1 MNPTTL
7 SRDECTKTLGHL
19 ALHYRTRED
28 GPAATKLLDLLGFSR
43 VSSPP
48 GFPFHHYV
56 VDSRLR
62 LRGDGIIYAMEQ
74 PEALRE
80 LHAAIRES
88 LKVGQPG
95 EHPVVAKVHA
105 AQESDPEFD
114 LHLGVLYDSLEA
126 VESAILRV
134 KDALATDPGLRGRA
148 KVILNRAR
156 PGNDAVDARMDR
168 SSIFG
173 DVKRYTYGR
182 HGVQA
187 FVATD
192 LFVTGALGDNFVFEL
207 DYVFPGYDD
216 NMLSNPTGVP
226 FEAHGAPAAP
236 SAR

>member
-1 MNPTTL
+1 MNDKTP
-7 SRDECTKTLGHL
+7 SPDECTKTLGHL

-28 GPAATKLLDLLGFSR
+28 GPAATKLLDLLGFTR
-43 VSSPP
+43 VSSPA

-74 PEALRE
+74 PQALRE
-80 LHAAIRES
+80 LHEAIRDA
-88 LKVGQPG
+88 LKIGQPG
-95 EHPVVAKVHA
+95 EHPAVAKVHA
-105 AQESDPEFD
+105 ARESDPEFD

-126 VESAILRV
+126 VETAILRV
-134 KDALATDPGLRGRA
+134 KDAITNDADLRGRA
-148 KVILNRAR
+148 KIILNRAR

-168 SSIFG
+168 SSIFAG
-173 DVKRYTYGR
+173 IDRYTYGR

-192 LFVTGALGDNFVFEL
+192 LFVTGALGNHFVFEL

-226 FEAHGAPAAP
+226 FEAH
-236 SAR
+236 